1 MEKIR
6 LAIADDQLLF
16 RKGLAALIQKAED
29 IELVTEVDNGKE
41 LLDRIREG
49 KINPHVALIDMNMP
63 VMNGA
68 ELNEALRKEF
78 PDMKVLVLS
87 VYDQERFISKMID
100 AGASG
105 YLVKNT
111 DVEELLTAIRKV
123 HETGFYFNQP
133 TLEAMRNAAQ
143 YRSRNIRNLSDI
155 PIALTD
161 REKEILKLI
170 CREYTNSEIADILTI
185 SIRTVEGHRNNLLA
199 KTGCKNTA
207 GLVVFAIRYE
217 IFNILS

>member
-68 ELNEALRKEF
+68 ELKDRK
-78 PDMKVLVLS
+78 S
-87 VYDQERFISKMID
+87 V
-100 AGASG
+100 
-105 YLVKNT
+105 V
-111 DVEELLTAIRKV
+111 
-123 HETGFYFNQP
+123 
-133 TLEAMRNAAQ
+133 
-143 YRSRNIRNLSDI
+143 
-155 PIALTD
+155 
-161 REKEILKLI
+161 
-170 CREYTNSEIADILTI
+170 
-185 SIRTVEGHRNNLLA
+185 
-199 KTGCKNTA
+199 
-207 GLVVFAIRYE
+207 
-217 IFNILS
+217 